1 MYLKAVR
8 KMAKIM
14 KYVEVW
20 AESKRLEKE
29 IEKTVMA
36 KVLNQSF
43 EKREGE
49 RELEMRYVESLM
61 QLALFEKYTNS

>member
-29 IEKTVMA
+29 IEKTIMA

-49 RELEMRYVESLM
+49 REL
-61 QLALFEKYTNS
+61 